1 MRIFYVSPLS
11 APGTFMDIHGS
22 EAQHIRKVLRLEPG
36 DELRLADGQGRVVE
50 ARIEECGSESVR
62 VQVIRTVNSAVE
74 SPVKITLAQAY
85 LKDRKMDALVRP
97 LTELGIDRW
106 ILFAAERS
114 VARPDDRR
122 LAARIER
129 WNRLSREALKQ
140 CRRSR
145 IMEIV
150 PAESFAAMLAQASGC
165 DPRLLFW
172 EQQGASFFLET
183 GDRVESVFAAIGP
196 EGGFSPREVEHAR
209 RHGFVTAGMGPRIL
223 RAETAGITAAVLLQ
237 YRFGDLGKNP

>member
-22 EAQHIRKVLRLEPG
+22 EAQHIRTVLRLKSG

-50 ARIEECGSESVR
+50 ARIEACGSESVR
-62 VQVIRTVNSAVE
+62 VQVIRVVKSAVE

-129 WNRLSREALKQ
+129 WNRLSREAVKQ

-150 PAESFAAMLAQASGC
+150 PAESFDAMLAQASGC
-165 DPRLLFW
+165 DPRILFW

-209 RHGFVTAGMGPRIL
+209 RCGFVTAGMGPRIL

-237 YRFGDLGKNP
+237 HRFGDLGKNP